1 MDCSRRVA
9 LEESQ
14 LDVDAQIALRARLFD
29 VTVRLGYSGRPH
41 PCRICPPYQEDDR
54 EISVSVW
61 LVASTHGV
69 RVVPEL
75 RVHQHQVRRL
85 FSYHRDSLILR
96 RRNSRHLVSESGETP
111 FEVFGDGDLVVHNQ
125 DFSFNHGVPAPPSES
140 TRGIADL
147 HWRPRPSYAFNLAG
161 FETDIPSTPSR
172 HTIPLG
178 DTLN

>member
-14 LDVDAQIALRARLFD
+14 LDVDAQIAIRTRLLD
-29 VTVRLGYSGRPH
+29 VTMRLGYSGRSN
-41 PCRICPPYQEDDR
+41 PCRICLPYQEDDG
-54 EISVSVW
+54 EISVSVR

-96 RRNSRHLVSESGETP
+96 RRNSRHLVSESGEAP

-125 DFSFNHGVPAPPSES
+125 DFSFSHGVPPPPSES
-140 TRGIADL
+140 MRGIADL
-147 HWRPRPSYAFNLAG
+147 NWRPRPSIMLSIYPVSRQIYRALVAG
-161 FETDIPSTPSR
+161 
-172 HTIPLG
+172 
-178 DTLN
+178 